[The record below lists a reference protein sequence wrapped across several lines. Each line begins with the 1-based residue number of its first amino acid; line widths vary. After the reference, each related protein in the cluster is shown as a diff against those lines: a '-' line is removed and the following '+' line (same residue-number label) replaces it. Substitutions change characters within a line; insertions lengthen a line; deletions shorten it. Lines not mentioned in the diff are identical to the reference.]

1 MNGGEQL
8 TNEAYEIQPLWPSPS
23 FLFRVTGRSKE
34 FPPGDA
40 FSSPP
45 SVLALLFHG
54 EGLTRHFHFD
64 KRPTQNT
71 PCRGWKVW
79 AKTNTHGPPATT
91 FSPIKQ
97 YLLYC
102 TKQWIRTEILHNVI
116 LVGAPTLLVLGC
128 SPDMHG
134 GMDGTAREW
143 KGMWRQYFI
152 GAFNGTILMA
162 VIRPF

>member
-1 MNGGEQL
+1 MNEREQL

-23 FLFRVTGRSKE
+23 SFLFRVTGRSAE

-71 PCRGWKVW
+71 PCRGWEVW

-116 LVGAPTLLVLGC
+116 LVGILPRSSLDARLTCMVAWMAQHASEWGCGDNTLLEL
-128 SPDMHG
+128 
-134 GMDGTAREW
+134 
-143 KGMWRQYFI
+143 
-152 GAFNGTILMA
+152 LMGQ
-162 VIRPF
+162 F